1 MTGELLLCDSRGF
14 GMSDWI
20 TLPPQFK
27 PGLVLQQQAV
37 TSLLGHSDAS
47 LNLTLQITRKPYDP
61 KAVSPL
67 DPNYGIIFSATV
79 KTDKKGRFTVDLPPL
94 KASFDPLELHITDGQ
109 RALDLDQIL
118 VGELYLLIGELTDLV
133 ASPAQAGKS
142 LPQQAKTPFLRF
154 YDLTAAG
161 DGANWQTPEQ
171 PDDLRGFSTLGL
183 LFGQNLLPE
192 IRQPIGILQG
202 LMPGQRTRDWQPSHT
217 KSSPAQ
223 LLLPVQQ
230 TSLRGIIWSAPT
242 VQPGSHQPANPATNL
257 ATNSAAN
264 VAEVTDLQKLVEQL
278 RERLHPVDNQPA
290 AWMTLLQPAVFRGQQ
305 NPFEMTQAIENLV
318 YCRHHLAE
326 PTALVPLAGADPA
339 ISATRLST
347 ICQGL
352 LYQYKAPAS
361 APECA
366 AIEKVGGKLMISF
379 SNAGEGLRLMG
390 DDTRVRGFA
399 VCGPDRIYRP
409 AQAKVLYGV
418 RVMVWHDDI
427 PNPIGVTYA
436 YADNFQGNLIS
447 KDQLPVVPFRSDQ
460 TPSVYASPREWAHCD
475 DPSDWQIFDG
485 QATFKLEKANKSE
498 GEAAL
503 LLTYQGPSTRV
514 AFGPWIDRREDFP
527 PLDLSAVASLKLDV
541 FNTDHREKT
550 LQLQVLAIDA
560 PGASEAITPALKIL
574 PALRWQT
581 LAFDLAALATAID
594 RAQIIR
600 LKFILS
606 DPTGRG
612 TLYLDNIRL

>member
-1 MTGELLLCDSRGF
+1 
-14 GMSDWI
+14 MSNWI
-20 TLPPQFK
+20 KLPPQFK
-27 PGLVLQQQAV
+27 SGMVLQQQAV

-47 LNLTLQITRKPYDP
+47 LNLSLQVTRKPYDP
-61 KAVSPL
+61 KAISPL
-67 DPNYGIIFSATV
+67 DPNYGIIFSASV

-94 KASFDPLELHITDGQ
+94 KASFDPLQLHITDGE
-109 RALDLDQIL
+109 RTLDLDQIL
-118 VGELYLLIGELTDLV
+118 VGELYLLVGDTTDLV
-133 ASPAQAGKS
+133 CSPAQAGKS
-142 LPQQAKTPFLRF
+142 LSQQAITPFLRF
-154 YDLTAAG
+154 YDLTAEGAS
-161 DGANWQTPEQ
+161 ANWQTSEQ
-171 PDDLRGFSTLGL
+171 PDELRSFSTLGL
-183 LFGQNLLPE
+183 LFGQYLLPE

-202 LMPGQRTRDWQPSHT
+202 LMPSQRTRDWQPSHT
-217 KSSPAQ
+217 KSPPAQ

-242 VQPGSHQPANPATNL
+242 VQPGANPAANPATNL
-257 ATNSAAN
+257 
-264 VAEVTDLQKLVEQL
+264 AEVTDLQKLVEQL

-326 PTALVPLAGADPA
+326 PTALVPLADRADPA
-339 ISATRLST
+339 ISAARLST

-352 LYQYKAPAS
+352 LYQRKAPAS